1 MKRRTL
7 FKSLLGLVA
16 VTTTGAKA
24 GYSNRKSGDVLAL
37 YTSSYN
43 ISNSNSARDNAIYLN
58 KIIDK
63 AIAEGRSIIVDQD
76 AVIDDVNIAIRKKT
90 EVFFYHG
97 GGELIGLYRR
107 AAIALGS
114 PTNVRVSNGLC
125 RAGMTQFYLA
135 KEPNVVIMGDSISTD
150 GPNALS
156 NADSMISIIA
166 RKIVS
171 DNSGRKINIVNR
183 AIGGQTWLNANTKP
197 TGFPQWYQDT
207 SKSWLDYIK
216 KESPDLLILAFGM
229 NDANGFNA
237 GALHAVVDKIKEWDK
252 VPSLLFITNPV
263 PAIATSWCNGSGFY
277 AKIYQEGRDWAAG
290 YARSYA
296 KFHGHSILDVN
307 RQFCLL
313 RDGRDY
319 IGIPLTQ
326 KGVYKQSYI
335 KDASLIVRDFSI
347 KGNIASWPTN
357 KTLAVKVGVGELDI
371 IYLTNIEG
379 KVKVTAFCEGDHATA
394 YYTVQ
399 TSTPLTPNT
408 LIDISVQDNVFTLF
422 AERNKV
428 ISFNLIR
435 TGGEMPISVEYSDTP
450 NNGPFASITVCAG
463 NFLQCIY
470 TARDSDIWGHD
481 DGTAN
486 TKLPEGGNG
495 INHYSSKGLAL
506 VVEPVVEAFDW
517 RPKSVEISALVNK
530 FSAGV
535 AAQTSVSATRKGNV
549 VTLAGRLSCSKA
561 SGVLFTLP
569 KDYCPSAQKIVSTA
583 SIGSDLWEL
592 CMLDIEPDGT
602 VHLGFGSAS
611 AMLSLDGISFE
622 I

>member
-24 GYSNRKSGDVLAL
+24 GYSNRRSDDTLAL

-43 ISNSNSARDNAIYLN
+43 INNTNSARDNATNLN
-58 KIIDK
+58 ILIDK
-63 AIAEGRSIIVDQD
+63 AIAEGRKIIVDQD
-76 AVIDDVNIAIRKKT
+76 AVIDDVNIPVRKKT

-97 GGELIGLYRR
+97 GGELTGLYRR
-107 AAIALGS
+107 AAIPLGS
-114 PTNVRVSNGLC
+114 PTNVRLSNGLC
-125 RAGMTQFYLA
+125 QAGMAQFYLA
-135 KEPNVVIMGDSISTD
+135 KDPNVVIMGDSISTD

-156 NADSMISIIA
+156 YADSMVSIIT

-171 DNSGRKINIVNR
+171 DNSGRKINVINR
-183 AIGGQTWLNANTKP
+183 AIGGQTWLNANKKP
-197 TGFPQWYQDT
+197 TGFPVWYQDT
-207 SKSWLDYIK
+207 SKNWLDYV
-216 KESPDLLILAFGM
+216 EADSPDLLILAFGM

-237 GALHAVVDKIKEWDK
+237 GALHAVVNKIKKWAK

-263 PAIATSWCNGSGFY
+263 PAMSTTWYSGSGFY

-296 KFHGHSILDVN
+296 KFYGYSILDIN
-307 RQFCLL
+307 RQLCLL

-326 KGVYKQSYI
+326 RGVYQQSYI

-347 KGNIASWPTN
+347 KGNIASWPVN
-357 KTLAVKVGVGELDI
+357 KTLVVKVGVGELDI
-371 IYLTNIEG
+371 VYLANIDG
-379 KVKVTAFCEGDHATA
+379 KIKITAFCEGDHTAA
-394 YYTVQ
+394 YYAAQ
-399 TSTPLTPNT
+399 ISAPITSGATM
-408 LIDISVQDNVFTLF
+408 DISVQDNVFTLF
-422 AERNKV
+422 VEKTRV

-435 TGGEMPISVEYSDTP
+435 TGGEMPLSIEYSDTP
-450 NNGPFASITVCAG
+450 NSGPFASITVCAG
-463 NFLQCIY
+463 NFLQCVY

-486 TKLPEGGNG
+486 TKLSEGGNG

-506 VVEPVVEAFDW
+506 IVEPVVEAFDW
-517 RPKSVEISALVNK
+517 RPKSVEILTPITE
-530 FSAGV
+530 FTPGV
-535 AAQTSVSATRKGNV
+535 AAQTPVSVIRKGNV
-549 VTLAGRLSCSKA
+549 VSLAGRLSCSKA
-561 SGVLFTLP
+561 SRILFTLP
-569 KDYCPSAQKIVSTA
+569 GEYRPSAQKIVSTA

-611 AMLSLDGISFE
+611 TMLSLDGVSFE